1 MGSATSLRKAGAAG
15 QQTAR
20 PRTDQ
25 REASRPA
32 SDAAAIQADGPISLA
47 AALASLMLSLDPDRV
62 RNHQSGG

>member
-1 MGSATSLRKAGAAG
+1 MGSVTSLRNADAAG
-15 QQTAR
+15 MQAAG

-25 REASRPA
+25 REVSRPA
-32 SDAAAIQADGPISLA
+32 SDAAAIPADGPISLA